1 MGPTS
6 PAGRLPE
13 SFPNDLAGSDADGSG
28 HLTQAAW
35 DDLCAAVH
43 SCLDPSTSGSWTE
56 PAGPASS
63 FLALADLHGVSP
75 LLASGSIPP
84 VSGLAE
90 GLERRAAETAAVSL
104 SQVRELDEIL
114 LELEATG
121 VPAVSFK
128 GPVLSLL
135 AFGDLGRRPS
145 LDIDIVVPRTGVPAA
160 VDVLRGRGYH
170 APDLD
175 QMDVDRQLAVGR
187 EIGFVSPSGRIVE
200 VQWAFAPPHDRLG
213 LHPSKLRIERV
224 AVGGLELSTF
234 APADLLVALGVHA
247 ARERWWRLLWLADV
261 AGLIRSGVDW
271 DRVTDVAE
279 RGWVA
284 RITKITLALTDR
296 VLGVGAP
303 SYLDRW
309 IRSDPAVDA
318 WVDRVMSA
326 GGTLPQAPTAG
337 TLLGLHDDRVA
348 DAAAAFRWL
357 FTATG
362 EDIRAVPLPRG
373 LAPAYAVVRPLRLA
387 ARRFRGVGPA

>member
-1 MGPTS
+1 M
-6 PAGRLPE
+6 
-13 SFPNDLAGSDADGSG
+13 
-28 HLTQAAW
+28 TQEAW
-35 DDLCAAVH
+35 DDLCSAVR
-43 SCLDPSTSGSWTE
+43 SCLDPDAHGPWAE
-56 PAGPASS
+56 PAQLAPQ
-63 FLALADLHGVSP
+63 FLALADRHGVAP

-84 VSGLAE
+84 VAGLSE

-104 SQVRELDEIL
+104 AQVRELEEIL
-114 LELEATG
+114 RDLDVAG

-145 LDIDIVVPRTGVPAA
+145 LDIDIVVPRSRVRAA
-160 VDVLRGRGYH
+160 GEVLQRRGYR
-170 APDLD
+170 APGLA
-175 QMDVDRQLAVGR
+175 QMDIERHLAVGR
-187 EIGFVSPSGRIVE
+187 EIGFVSPSVRIVE
-200 VQWAFAPPHDRLG
+200 VQWAVAPPLDRVG
-213 LHPSKLRIERV
+213 LHPAKLRVKRV
-224 AVGGLELSTF
+224 AVGGLEVSTF
-234 APADLLVALGVHA
+234 APADLVVALGVHA

-296 VLGVGAP
+296 LLGVGAP

-309 IRSDPAVDA
+309 IRSDPAVDG
-318 WVDRVMSA
+318 WVDRVLSA
-326 GGTLPQAPTAG
+326 GGTLPGSPTAG

-348 DAAAAFRWL
+348 DTAAAFRWL
-357 FTATG
+357 FTPTG
-362 EDIRAVPLPRG
+362 EDIRAVPLPPG

-387 ARRFRGVGPA
+387 ARRLRGVGPA